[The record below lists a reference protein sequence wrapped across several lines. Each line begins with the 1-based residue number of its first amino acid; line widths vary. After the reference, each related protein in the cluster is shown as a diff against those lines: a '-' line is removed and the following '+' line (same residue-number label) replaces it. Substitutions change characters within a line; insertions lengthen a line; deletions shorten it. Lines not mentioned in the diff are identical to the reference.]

1 LTSSQSKSVNWKAAI
16 FWGLIIGAICFV
28 VYQYRGPILAWIAK
42 PTFDFSI
49 LQNLTL
55 DKIVNF
61 LKDYGL
67 IITGVATTFTF
78 IYGLYQKRQANKNA
92 LQLLNSQQNAQSEV
106 TKAYD
111 LADQYKTQAETY
123 KSQVEQLGKND
134 LGESLKEA
142 QDQVTQK
149 QQEIKNLQSQLEAL
163 NNLVLLKDT
172 KVIEK
177 TVVK

>member
-1 LTSSQSKSVNWKAAI
+1 
-16 FWGLIIGAICFV
+16 
-28 VYQYRGPILAWIAK
+28 LAWIAK

-134 LGESLKEA
+134 IQSALNESQNL
-142 QDQVTQK
+142 VT
-149 QQEIKNLQSQLEAL
+149 IQSQQIHDMQIQYTTAIQTLQNEIDR
-163 NNLVLLKDT
+163 LKIQI
-172 KVIEK
+172 KEII
-177 TVVK
+177 VVK

>member
-1 LTSSQSKSVNWKAAI
+1 LTSSQSKSVNWKAAV
-16 FWGLIIGAICFV
+16 FWGLIIGAVCFLI
-28 VYQYRGPILAWIAK
+28 YQYREPILAWIAK

-55 DKIVNF
+55 DKIIAF
-61 LKDYGL
+61 FQQYLSL
-67 IITGVATTFTF
+67 IVTGAAAFTF
-78 IYGLYQKRQANKNA
+78 IYGFYQKHQANKA
-92 LQLLNSQQNAQSEV
+92 AIERLNSEQNAQIEV
-106 TKAYD
+106 NKAYG

-123 KSQVEQLGKND
+123 KSQVEQLDKND

-149 QQEIKNLQSQLEAL
+149 QQEINSLKSQLEAL
-163 NNLVLLKDT
+163 NNIVLLKDT